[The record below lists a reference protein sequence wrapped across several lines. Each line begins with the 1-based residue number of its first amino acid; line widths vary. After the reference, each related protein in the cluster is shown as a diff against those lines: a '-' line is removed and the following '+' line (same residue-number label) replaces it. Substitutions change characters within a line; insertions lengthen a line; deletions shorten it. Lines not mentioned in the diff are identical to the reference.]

1 MLRYGFLG
9 GLLALFESCA
19 FKYIFLDSLHSF
31 QSAFDKL
38 SNAEEQIRAVDIAVV
53 ALVATNLCSNK
64 MVIRRKIKSE
74 LSRLLDMDVS

>member
-1 MLRYGFLG
+1 MPLNISFSI
-9 GLLALFESCA
+9 LFIS
-19 FKYIFLDSLHSF
+19 S